1 MKLNP
6 ASSLLLAFVYTLF
19 LSFSNFEYYF
29 FIPLVFLLILKYKNI
44 FQILKNLIFLN
55 LFIVFIAIF
64 LYFETNFNEA
74 FFLFLRVNMIILFNL
89 LLFFDSKAFDIV
101 KGFYL
106 LNFPKKFVS
115 TLYFT
120 IKMIWE
126 LKLEIQKIKE
136 SLETRNFKAK
146 TNLFTYQT
154 FGNIFGLLF
163 LKTMQKSSNLKDS
176 FETRLFKGEI
186 FLNDSFK
193 LAINDILFIIL
204 VLSIPVL
211 KVVL

>member
-1 MKLNP
+1 
-6 ASSLLLAFVYTLF
+6 
-19 LSFSNFEYYF
+19 
-29 FIPLVFLLILKYKNI
+29 
-44 FQILKNLIFLN
+44 
-55 LFIVFIAIF
+55 
-64 LYFETNFNEA
+64 
-74 FFLFLRVNMIILFNL
+74 MIILFNL